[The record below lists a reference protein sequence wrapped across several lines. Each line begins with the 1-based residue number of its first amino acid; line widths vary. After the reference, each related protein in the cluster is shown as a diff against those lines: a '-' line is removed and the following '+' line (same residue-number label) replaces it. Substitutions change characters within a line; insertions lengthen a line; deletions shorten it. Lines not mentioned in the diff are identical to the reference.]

1 MLLVTPSTKFSSAFV
16 AVIPRFVIAFA
27 CCVPVKPCEAVSTR
41 RRFPNAVEVVVLK
54 LASSPKAA
62 ANSLSVFNAAG
73 AVSTTPATCAST
85 YALIDCCVGTLVA
98 LFVENE
104 SSSK

>member
-1 MLLVTPSTKFSSAFV
+1 M
-16 AVIPRFVIAFA
+16 IALS

-41 RRFPNAVEVVVLK
+41 RRFPNDVEVVVLK
-54 LASSPKAA
+54 LASSPSAA
-62 ANSLSVFNAAG
+62 ANSFNVFNAPG
-73 AVSTTPATCAST
+73 AESTTPATCAST

-104 SSSK
+104 SSSINVIPEIVPSLNEPP